1 MAKKVKTSTNQ
12 KELIKKVFK
21 NIGLIVLVVGLAY
34 GFVKMFVAAYVNGRL
49 ISRLSVVREL
59 EKQGGKKTLD
69 ALIIKSLIAQEA
81 KKRKI
86 TVTQSEID
94 TELKKVE
101 DNVKAQ
107 GVDLETVLKEEGM
120 SKSDLI
126 EEIKIQV
133 KVTKMVEKNIK
144 VTDKEIEDY
153 IASQKE
159 QLALLQQES
168 PSEVSKTEAASQLK
182 AQKLQKEIQTLIA
195 DLKAK
200 AKIKYFMNY

>member
-1 MAKKVKTSTNQ
+1 MAKKVNTSTKQ
-12 KELIKKVFK
+12 KELMKKIFK
-21 NIGLIVLVVGLAY
+21 YVGLTVLVIALAY
-34 GFVKMFVAAYVNGRL
+34 GFVNFFVAAYVNGRL

-69 ALIIKSLIAQEA
+69 ALIIKSLITQEA

-86 TVTQSEID
+86 IITQQEID
-94 TELKKVE
+94 AELKKVE
-101 DNVKAQ
+101 NNVKSQ

-153 IASQKE
+153 INSQKE

>member
-1 MAKKVKTSTNQ
+1 
-12 KELIKKVFK
+12 
-21 NIGLIVLVVGLAY
+21 
-34 GFVKMFVAAYVNGRL
+34 MFVAAYVNGRL